1 MLKDI
6 FNIDSF
12 QSFFEKGSWFS
23 INENLQS
30 VLNALLNIVFGIIKY
45 FVLALDYVIE
55 KLFNLNLLEGVLPEL
70 FSTANTIYTKL
81 FSLLG
86 ILLFTFVII
95 ISIKDFYEK
104 GFTKALIRF
113 GVFILIYFGSLTFFS
128 GGSTKVQEI
137 NALSQNVQGQLV
149 NLTSGS
155 LNKNQQSSSDKLLTQ
170 SVSDGTTNI
179 RNMIFDEFI
188 LKPYALL
195 NFGKTDLTKT
205 EFENY
210 LIKQTEN
217 FDEKKSNQ
225 IKEKIKVDSE
235 QNSYLTSDR
244 MTEKVVVLIN
254 TLIMIIVIGI
264 AVLIIGL
271 SNIIIQLL
279 IYGVI
284 FLLPSLLFLALIP
297 NMHHLLKN
305 GFILLGTLFA
315 TKIGIGFSFGL
326 LFSIL
331 NIIDSFFVV
340 TNIISMLV
348 GLFIKVL
355 LGIFIWKNKTKIV
368 KALTKGKA
376 ELADI
381 KFNPLHTKNNTR
393 TTYQDKDMPSN
404 KDNYSEL
411 PLHQDSESS
420 HSVQK
425 NNFQSDVTDNIL
437 VQSSRHTSMSQSSLN
452 NENKPFFDEFTSKQ
466 NNSIDSLPLEELKA
480 SNNEVNPPLTY
491 HYEFKS
497 PEPNDRQSEGINST
511 NFLPPENDKEIILKP
526 NPSYPTIVTTD
537 ESISLEKEINSLRKN
552 SSFEIFNTEDDA
564 YEVS

>member
-1 MLKDI
+1 MLKDV

-55 KLFNLNLLEGVLPEL
+55 KLFNLNLLEGVLPDL

-104 GFTKALIRF
+104 GFTKVLIRF

-128 GGSTKVQEI
+128 EGSIKVQEI

-254 TLIMIIVIGI
+254 TLIMISVIGI

-355 LGIFIWKNKTKIV
+355 LGIFIWKNKAKIV
-368 KALTKGKA
+368 KVLTKGKA

-381 KFNPLHTKNNTR
+381 NFNPLHTKNNTR
-393 TTYQDKDMPSN
+393 ITYQDKDMPSN

-411 PLHQDSESS
+411 PPHQDSESS

-425 NNFQSDVTDNIL
+425 SNFQSDVTDNIL
-437 VQSSRHTSMSQSSLN
+437 VQSSRHTSTSESSLN
-452 NENKPFFDEFTSKQ
+452 SENESFFGEFTSKQ
-466 NNSIDSLPLEELKA
+466 DNSINSLPLEELKA

-497 PEPNDRQSEGINST
+497 LEPNDRQSEGINST
-511 NFLPPENDKEIILKP
+511 NFLPPENDKEIILKS

-552 SSFEIFNTEDDA
+552 SSFEIFNTEDDT